1 MVHLVDYVA
10 LGGICVGAVW
20 KILMNDMAKQVASW
34 REKERLAEIAANV
47 VVEQRTLAGWN
58 VPSAQQQ
65 NDLTFLDTSIDDMNE
80 AQCEY
85 EQNLATAVFE
95 STKQL
100 LTELICRMRTHRSRI
115 VSRLE
120 VIIGMEHSLLEMLDE
135 TGHAKWAEMLL
146 KNGVRRFSNLAGFEG
161 VGVLVQHLPGLT
173 IGEASEL
180 IVESRERLA
189 VRQSYVQGVPVVGGL
204 LQ

>member
-1 MVHLVDYVA
+1 MAELAVH
-10 LGGICVGAVW
+10 
-20 KILMNDMAKQVASW
+20 IL
-34 REKERLAEIAANV
+34 
-47 VVEQRTLAGWN
+47 VEQRTLAGWN
-58 VPSAQQQ
+58 PNEGDA
-65 NDLTFLDTSIDDMNE
+65 FLQASIADMDE
-80 AQCEY
+80 AQREY
-85 EQNLATAVFE
+85 EQVLPTAVFE

-100 LTELICRMRTHRSRI
+100 LTELICRMRKHRSRI
-115 VSRLE
+115 ISRVQ
-120 VIIGMEHSLLEMLDE
+120 VIVEMEHSLLVMLDE